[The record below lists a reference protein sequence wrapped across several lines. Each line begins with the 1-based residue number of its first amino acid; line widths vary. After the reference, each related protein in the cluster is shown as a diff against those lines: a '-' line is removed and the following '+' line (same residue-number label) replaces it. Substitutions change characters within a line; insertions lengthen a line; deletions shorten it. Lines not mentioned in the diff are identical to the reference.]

1 MVLKFLAQ
9 LLSRELLLL
18 QAQLVCANTAEQDL
32 AHLDVCVALQF
43 GARSFTTGHEDAYS
57 VDTLVATL
65 DVLERV
71 SESAILLGTPP
82 AIESPDA

>member
-18 QAQLVCANTAEQDL
+18 QAQLVCANTAEQVL
-32 AHLDVCVALQF
+32 VHLDVCVALQF

-71 SESAILLGTPP
+71 SESAIMLGTPP
-82 AIESPDA
+82 AIESIDA